1 VSLDPRAPC
10 LIGVAQRTWRDGP
23 APEPLDM
30 QAEVASAAAGGALAR
45 VGWLGT
51 VHCLSWTYDDPP
63 GRLADRLGIDPAGR
77 VTSTLSGTSAQSLL
91 LQAARAIRAG
101 ELEVGLVV
109 GGEALATRR
118 RAKRDGQR
126 LAWSHPATQRPAM
139 PMEFHPS
146 ELAHEVFQ
154 AYVTFALRDSA
165 RRAHRGLGLAE
176 HRRMIG
182 ELLAPLSAI
191 AAANPHAWFPTAY
204 QPADISE
211 PGPDNRM
218 VAFPY
223 TKRSV
228 AFMDVDM
235 AAAVVIA
242 SHETADRLGVPPE
255 DRVYLHRWAE
265 ASDPAHPAEH
275 PELWRSPAMA
285 WCAAQTCPAP
295 ELVTHLDLYSCFPSA
310 LWFALDALGWDDP
323 PPAGLTVTGGLPYA
337 GGPSSNYLGHSITSM
352 VETLRAD
359 PGSVGLTTGIGM
371 HMEKHSWATWS
382 TDPPTE
388 PVEPPAPPPPA
399 RRPIADHPGDDPTV
413 AAVTVIFDRSGEP
426 SWGLCI
432 LEDRSGARSY
442 ARVDDGGLLGSMG
455 SEEWVGRTVA
465 VTVDGPVNR
474 VTGASA
480 GA

>member
-1 VSLDPRAPC
+1 
-10 LIGVAQRTWRDGP
+10 VAQHTWRDGP
-23 APEPLDM
+23 SPEPLDM
-30 QAEVASAAAGGALAR
+30 QAEVAATAAGAALHQ

-63 GRLADRLGIDPAGR
+63 GRLAERLGIDPAGR
-77 VTSTLSGTSAQSLL
+77 VTSTLSGTSAQSLVV
-91 LQAARAIRAG
+91 QAARAIGAG

-118 RAKRDGQR
+118 RAKREGQR
-126 LAWSHPATQRPAM
+126 LDWSHPAVERPPV

-165 RRAHRGLGLAE
+165 RRAHRGLGPAE
-176 HRRMIG
+176 HARMIG
-182 ELLAPLSAI
+182 ELLAPLSAV
-191 AAANPHAWFPTAY
+191 AVGNPHAWFPTAY
-204 QPADISE
+204 QPAQISE

-242 SHETADRLGVPPE
+242 SHEAADRLGVPTE

-265 ASDPAHPAEH
+265 AADAAHPAEH

-285 WCAAQTCPAP
+285 WCAAQTSPDP
-295 ELVTHLDLYSCFPSA
+295 EAFGHLDLYSCFPSA
-310 LWFALDALGWDDP
+310 LWFALDALGRDAP

-337 GGPSSNYLGHSITSM
+337 GGPSSNYLGHSISSM

-382 TDPPTE
+382 TDPP
-388 PVEPPAPPPPA
+388 PARFEPPAPPEPA
-399 RRPIADHPGDDPTV
+399 RRAIADHPGEDPAV
-413 AAVTVIFDRSGEP
+413 AALTVIFDRSGEP
-426 SWGLCI
+426 GWGLCI

-442 ARVDDGGLLGSMG
+442 ARVDDAELLASMCV
-455 SEEWVGRTVA
+455 EEWVGRRVA

-474 VTGASA
+474 VTGEDR
-480 GA
+480 GPVRR